1 MFLEKLKPI
10 ENHQVKLPFYL
21 FCLVPVFHQQLN
33 SPFLTSLTPTYLNTY
48 LSFCYLCAMEKTK
61 FTVTAALPY
70 ANGPLHLG
78 HVAGVYLPAD
88 IFVRFL
94 RANNHDVA
102 FICGSDEHGAAI
114 TLRAKKEGI
123 TPREIVDKYNKVI
136 GDSFRDFGIS
146 FDIFHRTS
154 DPLHIDTAQEF
165 FKVLEKNGKFIE
177 ETTEQYFD
185 EEFQQFLADRY
196 ITGDCPN
203 CGNAGAYGDQCE
215 KCGTALS
222 PTDLK
227 NPISTLSG
235 KTPVLKSTSHWFLPM
250 DRHEEWLRT
259 WIKEGILDGKQQ
271 HDPKAWRNQVIG
283 QCLSWIDGGL
293 RPRAMTR
300 DLDWGVPVPLPNADG
315 KVLYVWLDAPIG
327 YISATKQWA
336 ADNGK
341 DWKDY
346 WCNEDRK
353 LVHFIGKDNIV
364 FHAIIFP
371 ILLKDHGGFI
381 LPDNVPA
388 YEFLNLEGDKFSTS
402 RNWAVWLHEYLERHP
417 EKIDELKYTLTAI
430 APETKD
436 AEFTWKEYQA
446 RVNNELADI
455 LGNFIN
461 RALVLTQKY
470 YEGAVPA
477 LGELTPE
484 DEAVLAEMKA
494 IPERIAKLVYQ
505 YKLRDAQAEAM
516 QLARIGNKY
525 LADNEPW
532 KLVKT
537 DPKRVETIMHIA
549 LQITANLGLVLD
561 PFLPATAAKIR
572 GFMQIENQ
580 DWNAAGSLLV
590 TAGHR
595 TEAPSILFQKI
606 DDAFVEAEVA
616 HLEASQPQAQTNY
629 PPQKEETSFDDFTK
643 MDIRLGTIV
652 DAIRV
657 PKADKLL
664 QLTVNT
670 GIDTRTIV
678 SGIAEHYAP
687 EEVIGKTVAVLMNL
701 APRKIRGVESQG
713 MILMAENA
721 EGQLSFMIPEKG
733 FEAGG
738 EIR

>member
-1 MFLEKLKPI
+1 
-10 ENHQVKLPFYL
+10 
-21 FCLVPVFHQQLN
+21 
-33 SPFLTSLTPTYLNTY
+33 
-48 LSFCYLCAMEKTK
+48 MEKSK
-61 FTVTAALPY
+61 YTVTAALPY

-94 RANNHDVA
+94 KANGHDVA

-123 TPREIVDKYNKVI
+123 TPKEIVDKYNKII
-136 GDSFRDFGIS
+136 GDSFKQFGIN

-154 DPLHIDTAQEF
+154 AEIHIETAQQF
-165 FKVLEKNGKFIE
+165 FIELDKKGKFTK

-185 EEFQQFLADRY
+185 EEYQQFLADRY

-203 CGNAGAYGDQCE
+203 CGNGGAYGDQCE
-215 KCGTALS
+215 KCGSALS

-235 KTPVLKSTSHWFLPM
+235 KTPVLKSTTHWFLPM
-250 DRHEEWLRT
+250 ERHEEWLRT
-259 WIKEGILDGKQQ
+259 WIKEGKLNGKQQ

-300 DLDWGVPVPLPNADG
+300 DLDWGVPVPLPNAEG

-336 ADNGK
+336 LDNNK
-341 DWKDY
+341 DWKEY
-346 WCNEDRK
+346 WCNEERK

-371 ILLKDHGGFI
+371 ILLNDHGGFI

-402 RNWAVWLHEYLERHP
+402 RNWAVWLHEYLERYP
-417 EKIDELKYTLTAI
+417 DKIDELKYTLTCI

-436 AEFTWKEYQA
+436 AEFTWKEFQA

-470 YEGAVPA
+470 YEGKVPA
-477 LGELTPE
+477 CGELTAADRSILE
-484 DEAVLAEMKA
+484 EMQA
-494 IPERIAKLVYQ
+494 IPQRIANLVYQ

-516 QLARIGNKY
+516 QLARMGNKY

-537 DPKRVETIMHIA
+537 DPKRVETIMYVA

-561 PFLPATAAKIR
+561 PFLPKTAASIR
-572 GFMQIENQ
+572 SFINLSEQPW
-580 DWNAAGSLLV
+580 DKAGSILLN
-590 TAGHR
+590 AGHH
-595 TEAPSILFQKI
+595 TNPPSILFQKI
-606 DDAFVEAEVA
+606 EDELVAKEVDYL
-616 HLEASQPQAQTNY
+616 HASQPSIANEMA
-629 PPQKEETSFDDFTK
+629 PQKSTINFEDFTK
-643 MDIRLGTIV
+643 TDIRLGKII
-652 DAIRV
+652 DAVRV

-664 QLTVNT
+664 QLTVDT
-670 GIDTRTIV
+670 GIDIRTIV

-687 EEVIGKTVAVLMNL
+687 EDVIGKTVTVLLNL

-713 MILMAENA
+713 MILMAENETGA
-721 EGQLSFMIPEKG
+721 LSFVSPEKD
-733 FEAGG
+733 FHAGS
-738 EIR
+738 EVR